1 MITTTATDEK
11 GNKVL
16 GDGMM
21 KRQMSQHQNT
31 NFIEVESL
39 DENSSKVQQL
49 GGKVVVPKM
58 SVPGMGYLAYCL
70 DTEKQFRYLGDQRK
84 RKMSNQLMVSTRSS
98 TPVIMLSV
106 VVLILIYTTFP
117 TLLPSYF
124 VETQN
129 STTPKNIAYQ
139 GIPTTISEEA
149 QEELRKI
156 TFNPTILNVPD
167 PSDLNGWKKQYNNSE
182 SMFAE
187 LSQPI
192 IDLYQP
198 NITETK
204 LGGVQVL
211 DIKPR
216 NWNDNGKVLVYTHGS
231 IYIW

>member
-1 MITTTATDEK
+1 M
-11 GNKVL
+11 
-16 GDGMM
+16 
-21 KRQMSQHQNT
+21 
-31 NFIEVESL
+31 
-39 DENSSKVQQL
+39 
-49 GGKVVVPKM
+49 
-58 SVPGMGYLAYCL
+58 
-70 DTEKQFRYLGDQRK
+70 GDQRK

-124 VETQN
+124 AEAQN
-129 STTPKNIAYQ
+129 TTTPKNITYQ

-216 NWNDNGKVLVYTHGS
+216 NWNDNGKVLVYTHGGS